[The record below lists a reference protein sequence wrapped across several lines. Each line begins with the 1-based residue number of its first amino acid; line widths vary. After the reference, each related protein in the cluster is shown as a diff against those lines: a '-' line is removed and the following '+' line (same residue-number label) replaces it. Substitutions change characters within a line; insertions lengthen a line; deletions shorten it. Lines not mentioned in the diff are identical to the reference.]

1 MVYLFPPT
9 CTSSGND
16 YLVRCGK
23 QIERK
28 KRIVTY
34 IELIS
39 FGGSILFGGVN
50 AIKQS
55 WKKPK
60 QAVVQSAENEL
71 QKQIKGYELILQ
83 REPNNQ
89 TALEKL
95 SIIRLKSG
103 DNQGAIALM
112 EKLVKL
118 HPDRQDYKTVLANT
132 KKTIGK

>member
-1 MVYLFPPT
+1 MAT
-9 CTSSGND
+9 SGND
-16 YLVRCGK
+16 YLVQRGK

-34 IELIS
+34 IGLVS
-39 FGGSILFGGVN
+39 FGGSMLFGGVN
-50 AIKQS
+50 TIKQA
-55 WKKPK
+55 WEKPK
-60 QAVVQSAENEL
+60 QAVVQSAETEL
-71 QKQIKGYELILQ
+71 QKQVKGYELVLQ

-89 TALEKL
+89 MALEKL

-103 DNQGAIALM
+103 DNQGAITLM

>member
-1 MVYLFPPT
+1 MT
-9 CTSSGND
+9 ISDSD
-16 YLVRCGK
+16 YLVQRGK
-23 QIERK
+23 QIARK

-34 IELIS
+34 ISVVS
-39 FGGSILFGGVN
+39 FGGSMLFGGVN
-50 AIKQS
+50 TIKQA
-55 WKKPK
+55 WEKPK
-60 QAVVQSAENEL
+60 QAVVQSAETEL
-71 QKQIKGYELILQ
+71 QKQIKGYELVLQ

-103 DNQGAIALM
+103 DNQGAIVLM

-118 HPDRQDYKTVLANT
+118 HPDRQDYQTVLANT